1 MSRASIILR
10 SEEIHCRTVETMLL
24 NKEVMHFCF
33 LRRKEKQINNNIFR
47 VFEKMRCVL
56 LKLLRITVSAQY
68 VLIVRRVLHA
78 YARSFKL

>member
-56 LKLLRITVSAQY
+56 LKLLRITVSAQN

>member
-1 MSRASIILR
+1 MSRTILLWR
-10 SEEIHCRTVETMLL
+10 ATNLYPTHVRYTRNTTIMYIHPDILL
-24 NKEVMHFCF
+24 
-33 LRRKEKQINNNIFR
+33 NNIFR